1 MTTGV
6 GPGGPAAEA
15 TSETTACPTATA
27 TSPLTDRAVKR
38 AWTWLDRL
46 SLRTKL
52 VGIVFIVLCIGLAG
66 SAAISLGFLRTY
78 LVDQVDRE
86 LSADFNQVVSLAMTS
101 CQASDDGA
109 IPADYYWSIRTP
121 EGETICESNDSP
133 FTRTDDVPKL
143 PDTEQALAAAGPAA
157 AGGRQPLDIVQ
168 VGSVSGGTSW
178 RVASVANTNGTF
190 VVSVAYPMTQV
201 DGIEARVR
209 WLLLWGAGTVIL
221 AGATLGY
228 FAVRRSLR
236 PLTDVERTAAAI
248 ADGDLSR
255 RVPSLPESTEVGHL
269 AQALNDMLAQIEEA
283 FAVQAAS
290 EERMRRFV
298 SDASHELRTPLSV
311 LRGFGELYRM
321 GAIPAD
327 EIAPTMRRIEDES
340 KRMGILV
347 EDLLALARLDERRP
361 MTPTAVDLT
370 AVAADAAADARAL
383 APDRRVTVAALGD
396 GPVRPIE
403 GWADEAGVRQVV
415 ANLMGN
421 AVNHTPAGTPVEILV
436 GVPSLLPAP
445 LVERGRPY
453 VAIAI
458 RDHGNGIDPEEA
470 AKVFERFYR
479 TDASRQRGKGGG
491 SGLGLAIVQSIVTA
505 LDGRIDVAQTPG
517 GGATMTVYL
526 PATPAQ
532 GPADDHPT
540 GAEHIGD
547 DRPTEGGHVGVR
559 DPDGHRTADGRTTE
573 GQPSGSDG

>member
-1 MTTGV
+1 MTPGV
-6 GPGGPAAEA
+6 GPGGPAAGA
-15 TSETTACPTATA
+15 TSETTADPTSATK
-27 TSPLTDRAVKR
+27 TPIRDRAAKR

-46 SLRTKL
+46 SLRAKL

-86 LSADFNQVVSLAMTS
+86 LSADFNQVVSLAVAS
-101 CQASDDGA
+101 CQAADEVA

-121 EGETICESNDSP
+121 EGDTICESNDSP

-143 PDTEQALAAAGPAA
+143 PDTEKSLAASGGPAA
-157 AGGRQPLDIVQ
+157 DGGRQSLDIVQ

-178 RVASVANTNGTF
+178 RVASVASASGSF

-221 AGATLGY
+221 AGSALGY

-248 ADGDLSR
+248 ADGDLSQ

-321 GAIPAD
+321 GAIPAE

-340 KRMGILV
+340 KRLGVLV

-361 MTPTAVDLT
+361 MTPAAVDLT

-383 APDRRVTVAALGD
+383 APERRVTVAAFDD
-396 GPVRPIE
+396 GPVGPVDA
-403 GWADEAGVRQVV
+403 WADEAGVRQVV

-421 AVNHTPAGTPVEILV
+421 AVNHTPSGTPVEILV
-436 GVPSLLPAP
+436 GIPSMLPAP
-445 LVERGRPY
+445 LAERGRPY
-453 VAIAI
+453 AAIAI
-458 RDHGNGIDPEEA
+458 RDHGKGIDPAEA

-491 SGLGLAIVQSIVTA
+491 SGLGLAIVQSIVAA
-505 LDGRIDVAQTPG
+505 LDGRIDVAQTDG

-526 PATPAQ
+526 PATPVRT
-532 GPADDHPT
+532 PADDAAAGEARLGDRGLAT
-540 GAEHIGD
+540 GD
-547 DRPTEGGHVGVR
+547 EGLGAR
-559 DPDGHRTADGRTTE
+559 DPDERWLLDER
-573 GQPSGSDG
+573 SDSIDD